1 MIASSSSNALLF
13 GATGLIG
20 SHLLHESLAGGALR
34 HVTAVTRR
42 PLPVQHPQLSNLV
55 TDLGRL
61 PAYDWPQP
69 VDFAFCCLGT
79 TIRAAGSQSAFRA
92 VDFDLVVSCATWAR
106 RVGVRHFLL
115 VSAVG
120 ASSRS
125 PVFYNRVKGDA
136 EQAVSALGFERVSL
150 FRPSLLLGERDGH
163 RPGEAAGA
171 RVMPLLSP
179 LLAGPLNMYKAIA
192 ARDVARA
199 MLGQA
204 LAPSGSTRERL
215 HWVEMMAAGARF
227 DEVLDNPR
235 RNP

>member
-1 MIASSSSNALLF
+1 MTNAPNALLF

-20 SHLLHESLAGGALR
+20 GHLLHQSLASGALR

-42 PLPVQHPQLSNLV
+42 PLPVQYPRLSNLV
-55 TDLGRL
+55 TDLGKL
-61 PAYDWPQP
+61 PAYDWPHS
-69 VDFAFCCLGT
+69 VDIAFCCLGT

-92 VDFDLVVSCATWAR
+92 VDYDLVVSCATWAR
-106 RVGVRHFLL
+106 QLGVRHFLL

-136 EQAVSALGFERVSL
+136 EKAVAALGFERVSL

-179 LLAGPLNMYKAIA
+179 LLAGPLNMYKAIP

-204 LAPSGSTRERL
+204 LAPAGSTCERL
-215 HWVEMMAAGARF
+215 HWVEMLAAAARL
-227 DEVLDNPR
+227 DELTQQPR